1 MKNSDVF
8 KGLLAATIMDAFDQF
23 DDIPADKKA
32 MLTDTVEKILN
43 DLISR
48 EVETSVELM
57 LDAAVALL
65 ESGKLDR
72 LDQE

>member
-8 KGLLAATIMDAFDQF
+8 KGLLAATIMDAFEQF
-23 DDIPADKKA
+23 DDIPADKYEK
-32 MLTDTVEKILN
+32 LKNTVERVLN

-57 LDAAVALL
+57 LDAAIVLL
-65 ESGKLDR
+65 DSGKLDR